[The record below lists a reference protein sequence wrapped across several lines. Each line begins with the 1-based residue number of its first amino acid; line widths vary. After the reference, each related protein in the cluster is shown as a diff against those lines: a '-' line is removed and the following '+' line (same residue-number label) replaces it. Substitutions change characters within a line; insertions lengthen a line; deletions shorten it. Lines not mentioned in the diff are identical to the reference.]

1 MYGCKGVRV
10 YGCTGVRV
18 YGCTG
23 VRVYGCVRV
32 QGCKGARVQGCKGAR
47 VLQKFWRHLA
57 RQNSSFETLVAAGFF
72 FVFFDRACFVFF
84 CVSVFF
90 SLQAV
95 RFDL

>member
-1 MYGCKGVRV
+1 M

-23 VRVYGCVRV
+23 VRVYGCT
-32 QGCKGARVQGCKGAR
+32 GARVQGCKGAR

-72 FVFFDRACFVFF
+72 FRFFLIELVLSFFVFQ
-84 CVSVFF
+84 FF
-90 SLQAV
+90 FRCKL
-95 RFDL
+95 

>member
-1 MYGCKGVRV
+1 M

-23 VRVYGCVRV
+23 VRVY
-32 QGCKGARVQGCKGAR
+32 GCKGARVQGCKGAR

-72 FVFFDRACFVFF
+72 FFSFFLIELVLSFFVFQ
-84 CVSVFF
+84 FF
-90 SLQAV
+90 FRCKL
-95 RFDL
+95 